1 MLDKPKVTLE
11 ERGEIETKHEP
22 RALVEFVK
30 SLVVNA
36 ANKVDEIVSSIR
48 EAHANGEVNAYN
60 ELHAIYN
67 DLNDIS
73 NSMPNILRVQEWTF
87 LLGTRR

>member
-1 MLDKPKVTLE
+1 MLDKPKVTPE

-30 SLVVNA
+30 SLVNA
-36 ANKVDEIVSSIR
+36 ANKVDEIVSSIT
-48 EAHANGEVNAYN
+48 NAYN

-73 NSMPNILRVQEWTF
+73 NSMPNIIRVPEWTF